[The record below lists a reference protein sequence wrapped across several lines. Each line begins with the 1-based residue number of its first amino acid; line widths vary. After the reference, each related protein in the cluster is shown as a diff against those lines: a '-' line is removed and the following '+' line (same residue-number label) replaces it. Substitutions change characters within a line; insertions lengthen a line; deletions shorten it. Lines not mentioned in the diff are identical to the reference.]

1 MTVPSSVW
9 GESDPYLRICI
20 KGLLIFH
27 GPDVGPQVAAAA
39 PSEQY
44 SIFLVDLYAGYLL
57 SVEVAVC
64 GLVCRDNCV
73 GLVT

>member
-1 MTVPSSVW
+1 MTNLTLETLRQCQALYG

-27 GPDVGPQVAAAA
+27 GPDVGSQLAAAA

-44 SIFLVDLYAGYLL
+44 SIFWVDLYTDYL
-57 SVEVAVC
+57 
-64 GLVCRDNCV
+64 
-73 GLVT
+73 

>member
-1 MTVPSSVW
+1 M

-20 KGLLIFH
+20 EALLILH
-27 GPDVGPQVAAAA
+27 GPYVGPQLAAAA

-44 SIFLVDLYAGYLL
+44 SIFLIDLYTGYLL

-64 GLVCRDNCV
+64 GLVCHDNCV